1 MSAPRMIK
9 IDRGRIHPNMTED
22 EIQSLALDMMAQMTS
37 AEIRIW
43 EPHLADVIRR
53 KAQQRSEETP

>member
-1 MSAPRMIK
+1 MSASRMIK

-43 EPHLADVIRR
+43 EPPPSLRAVPAKRR
-53 KAQQRSEETP
+53 KRREKW

>member
-43 EPHLADVIRR
+43 EPHLADEIRR
-53 KAQQRSEETP
+53 KAQPRSEEKP